1 MTDGTPGAPG
11 PNLPPPG
18 SPTPPPPAWQPAA
31 PAPVP
36 PMPPAASGWGSAPP
50 PGPPS
55 GPPAGPPAGAP
66 APRPRR
72 TALLVGGL
80 AVAALVAGGI
90 AFAATRGDDEPTG
103 TATTVPVAATDDT
116 TTTDDTTDDTTD
128 GTTVPVTEAPVADT
142 DTIARSVV
150 QLIAVDAAGNG
161 LWAGSG
167 TIISADGLILTNAH
181 VVANTTTNGYEAIVV
196 AITDRADSAPTA
208 TYRADVVAFDPGLD
222 LAVVKVSTDLDGNA
236 VAVSDLP
243 FLPIGDS
250 DAVGLGD
257 HLRIFGY
264 PSIGGDTITFT
275 EGSVSGFTSE
285 AGIADR
291 AWVKTDATIA
301 GGNSGGT
308 AVNDAGELVAVPTRA
323 SATDGDVAD
332 CRVVQDTNGDNIV
345 DENDSCIPIGGFING
360 LRPANLATAL
370 IEQGRLGEVVSS
382 TTEQPVDVDTSG
394 ITLTAPVFSPDV
406 TPDNQPTELVQLLPT
421 GTTKVCGFFDYSGMT
436 DGTTW
441 DAAWSVDG
449 ELNTDFSLLAQSWI
463 GGAEGTNWWVCAG
476 TGEKVL
482 PDGAYELSLYVAED
496 LLVSNTVFV
505 GSSFALVNLNVVNNT
520 PTKLCY
526 VRLSPQGAQ
535 NWGPDEL
542 GADVTIEPGASV
554 PLTAVGAVYDVLG
567 ADCDNTTVV
576 EMYGVDLTAGG
587 DLSLTPKT

>member
-103 TATTVPVAATDDT
+103 TATTVPVTDTNDIT
-116 TTTDDTTDDTTD
+116 TAV
-128 GTTVPVTEAPVADT
+128 TTVPITEAPVADT

-150 QLIAVDAAGNG
+150 QLIAVDADGNG

-181 VVANTTTNGYEAIVV
+181 VVANSTTNGYEAIVV
-196 AITDRADSAPTA
+196 AITDSADSAPTA

-463 GGAEGTNWWVCAG
+463 GGAEGSNWWVCAG

>member
-18 SPTPPPPAWQPAA
+18 SPTPPPPAWQPAAPAPA

-103 TATTVPVAATDDT
+103 TATTVPVTDTNDIT
-116 TTTDDTTDDTTD
+116 TAV
-128 GTTVPVTEAPVADT
+128 TTVPITEAPVADT

-150 QLIAVDAAGNG
+150 QLIAVDADGNG

-181 VVANTTTNGYEAIVV
+181 VVANSTTNGYEAIVV
-196 AITDRADSAPTA
+196 AITDSADSAPTA
-208 TYRADVVAFDPGLD
+208 TYRADVVALDPGLD

>member
-18 SPTPPPPAWQPAA
+18 SPTPPPPAWQPAAPAPA

-103 TATTVPVAATDDT
+103 TATTVPVTDTNDIT
-116 TTTDDTTDDTTD
+116 TAV
-128 GTTVPVTEAPVADT
+128 TTVPITEAPVADT

-150 QLIAVDAAGNG
+150 QLIAVDADGNG

-181 VVANTTTNGYEAIVV
+181 VVANSTTNGYEAIVV
-196 AITDRADSAPTA
+196 AITDSADSAPTA

-264 PSIGGDTITFT
+264 PSIGGDTIPFT

-382 TTEQPVDVDTSG
+382 TSEQPVDVDTSG

-463 GGAEGTNWWVCAG
+463 GGAEGSNWWVCAG

-576 EMYGVDLTAGG
+576 EMYGVDLAAGG

>member
-1 MTDGTPGAPG
+1 M
-11 PNLPPPG
+11 
-18 SPTPPPPAWQPAA
+18 
-31 PAPVP
+31 
-36 PMPPAASGWGSAPP
+36 
-50 PGPPS
+50 
-55 GPPAGPPAGAP
+55 
-66 APRPRR
+66 
-72 TALLVGGL
+72 GGL
-80 AVAALVAGGI
+80 AVAALEAGGI

-103 TATTVPVAATDDT
+103 TATTVPVTDTNDLTTAAS
-116 TTTDDTTDDTTD
+116 
-128 GTTVPVTEAPVADT
+128 TVPITEAPVADT

-150 QLIAVDAAGNG
+150 QLIAVDADGNG

-181 VVANTTTNGYEAIVV
+181 VVANSTTNGYEAIVV
-196 AITDRADSAPTA
+196 AITDSADSAPTA

-370 IEQGRLGEVVSS
+370 IEQGRLGEVGSS

>member
-1 MTDGTPGAPG
+1 MTDGTPGAAG

-90 AFAATRGDDEPTG
+90 TFAATRGDDQPSG
-103 TATTVPVAATDDT
+103 TATTVPVTISAAGDT
-116 TTTDDTTDDTTD
+116 TVV
-128 GTTVPVTEAPVADT
+128 TTVPVTEAPVADT

-150 QLIAVDAAGNG
+150 QLIAVDADGNG

-181 VVANTTTNGYEAIVV
+181 VVANSTTNGYEAIVV
-196 AITDRADSAPTA
+196 AITDSADSAPTA

>member
-103 TATTVPVAATDDT
+103 TATTVPVTATNDT
-116 TTTDDTTDDTTD
+116 TTADTTAV
-128 GTTVPVTEAPVADT
+128 TTVPITEAPLADT

-181 VVANTTTNGYEAIVV
+181 VVANSTTNGYEAIVV
-196 AITDRADSAPTA
+196 AITDSADSAPTA

>member
-18 SPTPPPPAWQPAA
+18 SPTPPPPAWQPAAPAPA

-90 AFAATRGDDEPTG
+90 AFAATRGDDEPSG
-103 TATTVPVAATDDT
+103 TATTVPVTDTNDIT
-116 TTTDDTTDDTTD
+116 TAV
-128 GTTVPVTEAPVADT
+128 TTVPITEAPVADT

-150 QLIAVDAAGNG
+150 QLIAVDADGNG

-181 VVANTTTNGYEAIVV
+181 VVANSTTNGYEAIVV
-196 AITDRADSAPTA
+196 AITDSADSAPTA

>member
-18 SPTPPPPAWQPAA
+18 SPTPPPPAWQPAAPAPA

-103 TATTVPVAATDDT
+103 TATTVPVTDTNDIT
-116 TTTDDTTDDTTD
+116 TAV
-128 GTTVPVTEAPVADT
+128 TTVPITEAPVADT

-150 QLIAVDAAGNG
+150 QLIAVDADDNG

-181 VVANTTTNGYEAIVV
+181 VVANSTTNGYEAIVV
-196 AITDRADSAPTA
+196 AITDSADSAPTA